1 MFAKL
6 IKYKYLDVFV
16 YNCRDS
22 NPIRSSELQLI
33 QTIRYEPD
41 IEI

>member
-1 MFAKL
+1 M
-6 IKYKYLDVFV
+6 YLYTIVK
-16 YNCRDS
+16 NRDS